1 MSLAE
6 KLRYLREVEG
16 SLRGFGRPMTQL
28 ELVRAVQKELGKP
41 ISQSYISQIENG
53 ARPHLTQGTRS
64 LLAKFFK
71 VHPGFLVDDPPG
83 YHTELISDLRT
94 TEGKLDVW
102 LLQGAERFA
111 SDPEISQVLIQTARQ
126 TDTRSC
132 FLLLGAILDTPDL
145 AERLLEALKPAS
157 VSSLGEKR
165 RRRIWPGQLSIW
177 SVSWRA
183 SFSACSRSWEE
194 CAGVCRM

>member
-64 LLAKFFK
+64 LLARFFK

-126 TDTRSC
+126 KNTRSC
-132 FLLLGAILDTPDL
+132 LLLLGAILDTPDL

-165 RRRIWPGQLSIW
+165 RRRI
-177 SVSWRA
+177 
-183 SFSACSRSWEE
+183 
-194 CAGVCRM
+194 